1 MPTYAQAQRI
11 TLALAV
17 SAALG
22 IVMLTSC
29 GTATA
34 TNPATTETLPK
45 GGATGT
51 VPLVLTTVTGG
62 SATAERVQPKT
73 PAIRTAEQPG
83 HVFPGAQP
91 GATVPLSSPGT
102 PVPASGTP
110 TRSVTP
116 SR

>member
-1 MPTYAQAQRI
+1 MPTYAQAQLIII
-11 TLALAV
+11 TLAF

-29 GTATA
+29 GTATSTKPAA
-34 TNPATTETLPK
+34 TIESLPK

-51 VPLVLTTVTGG
+51 VPLALTAVTGG
-62 SATAERVQPKT
+62 SATSERVQPKT
-73 PAIRTAEQPG
+73 PAIRTTEQPG

-91 GATVPLSSPGT
+91 GATMPLLSPGT
-102 PVPASGTP
+102 PVPASA
-110 TRSVTP
+110 TP